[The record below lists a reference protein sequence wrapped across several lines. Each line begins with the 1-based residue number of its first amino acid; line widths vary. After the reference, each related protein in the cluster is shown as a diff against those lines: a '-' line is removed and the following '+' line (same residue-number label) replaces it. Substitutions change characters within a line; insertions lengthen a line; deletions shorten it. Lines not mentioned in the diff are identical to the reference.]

1 MGKAFYLIELLDNYG
16 VAMPALKRIKMS
28 DLRERV
34 KKVRGRGVV
43 RDNAKS
49 QQKPEEDIYKLE
61 LETLYMIGAPAC

>member
-1 MGKAFYLIELLDNYG
+1 
-16 VAMPALKRIKMS
+16 MPALKRIKMS

-49 QQKPEEDIYKLE
+49 QQKPEEDIYRLE